1 VSRVET
7 LYQLQSRRGYRANT
21 DSWVLA
27 YVAWSNLESP
37 TSDILTVTDLGAGHG
52 LASIAFGLRSQRTA
66 SLRLVEFQEQLAA
79 RACQNM
85 ELNGIS
91 GYDVRVHDI
100 QHELPADLCGIADVV
115 LCNPPF
121 YKSSARLPPKMIEKR
136 LAHFETSAGISHF
149 MMRARSAVTPTGSV
163 FIIYDIL
170 NVERLIRA
178 CREAGLFVSFAQE
191 VMHRE
196 GSSTGRAVVRA
207 TPVNDG
213 RTRSTMWEDNMT
225 LHSPEYEEPLYR
237 PEIEAFFAALPPP
250 VLDIGRL
257 EFVGCPSS

>member
-1 VSRVET
+1 
-7 LYQLQSRRGYRANT
+7 
-21 DSWVLA
+21 
-27 YVAWSNLESP
+27 
-37 TSDILTVTDLGAGHG
+37 VTDLGAGHG
-52 LASIAFGLRSQRTA
+52 LASIVFGLRSQRTA

-79 RACQNM
+79 RATQNL

-121 YKSSARLPPKMIEKR
+121 YEFRTRLPPKMKEKR
-136 LAHFETSAGISHF
+136 LAHFETSAGISQF
-149 MMRARSAVTPTGSV
+149 MMRARSAVTSTGSV

-170 NVERLIRA
+170 NVERLMRA

-191 VMHRE
+191 VMHRGE
-196 GSSTGRAVVRA
+196 SSTGRVVVRA

-213 RTRSTMWEDNMT
+213 RTSSAMWEDKMT
-225 LHSPEYEEPLYR
+225 LHSPQYKEPLYR

-250 VLDIGRL
+250 VLDIGRM
-257 EFVGCPSS
+257 EFAGCPSL